1 MGLEEQGISFTI
13 LRRIFNRK
21 LYKNEEIFKEQI
33 NNILE
38 ILNIKIEDVYKNE
51 NGYRAVLEIMNQ
63 EKKEKNKEILKSLFE
78 YFCSIVLEK
87 VDKNYVRTIHR

>member
-1 MGLEEQGISFTI
+1 MELVKVAIKNFQSIKDEEVI
-13 LRRIFNRK
+13 K
-21 LYKNEEIFKEQI
+21 I
-33 NNILE
+33 NNTITT
-38 ILNIKIEDVYKNE
+38 IVGLNESGKSTLLKAIEKL
-51 NGYRAVLEIMNQ
+51 NGSQI

>member
-1 MGLEEQGISFTI
+1 M
-13 LRRIFNRK
+13 
-21 LYKNEEIFKEQI
+21 
-33 NNILE
+33 E